1 MLAACSGASPPAPS
15 APASAS
21 AAHGIAWQSQVLD
34 GDVYAAPLVVNGRV
48 IVVTQHAGVYAFD
61 AATGRP
67 QWQAA
72 LGTPVQAA
80 SLPCGD
86 VAPEVGVL
94 SRPVADAAHG
104 LLYVVAFLAP
114 AHHELF
120 ILELGGGRIREHR
133 AVDAPSD
140 SPMVE
145 QQRGALALSHGYV
158 YVPYGGLFGDCGSYH
173 GWVVG
178 APVGG
183 GDLISYKVPCGRGC
197 GLWAPGGPTID
208 AAGDLWVAGGNSFS
222 ESTFDHG
229 NSVIKLSPDLREL
242 GYFAPTNWAALNAGD
257 TDLGSISPV
266 LLDAGNVWISGKGA
280 TGYIL
285 AAANPGGI
293 GGQRY
298 AGSLGCAS
306 WSGALYQAPDL
317 YLPCTG
323 DLLAIRPD
331 LGAPSFSVRWRS
343 SMGRPGAP
351 LMAGGS
357 LWTIDTATGTLL
369 ALDPAGGGVR
379 ASVALGPVMHFV
391 SPAAGGGLVF
401 AVGGRKLQ
409 AVR

>member
-1 MLAACSGASPPAPS
+1 MNKKGA
-15 APASAS
+15 
-21 AAHGIAWQSQVLD
+21 LF
-34 GDVYAAPLVVNGRV
+34 VVERGL
-48 IVVTQHAGVYAFD
+48 
-61 AATGRP
+61 P
-67 QWQAA
+67 QAIW
-72 LGTPVQAA
+72 
-80 SLPCGD
+80 
-86 VAPEVGVL
+86 E
-94 SRPVADAAHG
+94 
-104 LLYVVAFLAP
+104 LAP
-114 AHHELF
+114 KRQLLANMYNGEPF
-120 ILELGGGRIREHR
+120 ECTGGGLNDLIRN
-133 AVDAPSD
+133 PS
-140 SPMVE
+140 
-145 QQRGALALSHGYV
+145 
-158 YVPYGGLFGDCGSYH
+158 
-173 GWVVG
+173 
-178 APVGG
+178 GG
-183 GDLISYKVPCGRGC
+183 GDLISYRVPCGRGC
-197 GLWAPGGPTID
+197 GLWAPGGPAID

-285 AAANPGGI
+285 SAANPGGI

-323 DLLAIRPD
+323 DVLAIRPD

-357 LWTIDTATGTLL
+357 LWTIDSETGTLL

-391 SPAAGGGLVF
+391 SPAESGGLVF